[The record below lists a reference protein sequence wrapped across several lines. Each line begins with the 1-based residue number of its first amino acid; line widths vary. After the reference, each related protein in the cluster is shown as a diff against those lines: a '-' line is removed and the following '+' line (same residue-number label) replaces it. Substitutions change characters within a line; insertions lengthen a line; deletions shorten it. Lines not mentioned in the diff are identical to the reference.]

1 MKAKGSKMR
10 NDRLIRDKRKD
21 TYMHTNSPKASMVCS
36 NCGAIF
42 SNGRWTWKELINAL
56 KETTCPACKR
66 INDNY
71 PAGFV
76 EIKGGFYSGH
86 EREISNLIM
95 NTEKLEKKERPL
107 ERIMMFRIEKSKAI
121 LTTTGIHIARRIGEA
136 LSRSYQGNYSFRYL
150 DGEKSIRVF
159 WERQ

>member
-1 MKAKGSKMR
+1 MKVKGSKMR

-21 TYMHTNSPKASMVCS
+21 AYMHNNTPKASMVCI

-42 SNGRWTWKELINAL
+42 SNGRWAWKEAANDL

-86 EREISNLIM
+86 EEEISNLIM
-95 NTEKLEKKERPL
+95 NTERLEKNERPL
-107 ERIMMFRIEKSKAI
+107 ERIIHFRADKSKAT

-159 WERQ
+159 WERP

>member
-1 MKAKGSKMR
+1 MKVKGSKKM
-10 NDRLIRDKRKD
+10 NDKLIQDKRKD
-21 TYMHTNSPKASMVCS
+21 AYLKTNSPKASMVCS

-42 SNGRWTWKELINAL
+42 SNGRWTWKEMINSL
-56 KETTCPACKR
+56 RETTCPACKR

-76 EIKGGFYSGH
+76 EIKGSFYAGH
-86 EREISNLIM
+86 EKEISNLIM

-107 ERIMMFRIEKSKAI
+107 ERIMKFKPEKSKAT

-136 LSRSYQGNYSFRYL
+136 LSRSYQGNFSFQYL

-159 WERQ
+159 WER

>member
-1 MKAKGSKMR
+1 MNVKGSRKR
-10 NDRLIRDKRKD
+10 NDRLIQDKRKD
-21 TYMHTNSPKASMVCS
+21 VYMKTITPKASMVCS

-42 SNGRWTWKELINAL
+42 SNGKWTWKELL
-56 KETTCPACKR
+56 STSKETICPACKR

-76 EIKGGFYSGH
+76 EIKGSFYSGH
-86 EREISNLIM
+86 EEEISNLIM

-107 ERIMMFRIEKSKAI
+107 ERIMMFKPGKSMAT

-136 LSRSYQGNYSFRYL
+136 LSRSYQGNFSFQYL

-159 WERQ
+159 WER

>member
-1 MKAKGSKMR
+1 MNVKGSKKR
-10 NDRLIRDKRKD
+10 NDKLIQDKRKD
-21 TYMHTNSPKASMVCS
+21 VYLKTNSQKTHMVCS

-42 SNGRWTWKELINAL
+42 SNGRWTWKELINNL

-66 INDNY
+66 ISDNY

-76 EIKGGFYSGH
+76 EIKGSFYSGH
-86 EREISNLIM
+86 EKEISNLIL
-95 NTEKLEKKERPL
+95 NTEKMEKKERPL
-107 ERIMMFRIEKSKAI
+107 ERIMMFKPGKSKAT

-136 LSRSYQGNYSFRYL
+136 LSRSYQGNFSFQYL